1 MNIEQALQDG
11 EIKNDVLS
19 SIKEAVGIAL
29 EIESKQQEIKNIAT
43 VLKEDYEIPIAEFNK
58 VVGAIVKAN
67 LEEQIEKLQMVERV
81 VDIVKGE

>member
-1 MNIEQALQDG
+1 MNIEQALQND
-11 EIKNDVLS
+11 EIKSDVTS
-19 SIKEAVGIAL
+19 SIKEAVEIAL

-43 VLKEDYEIPIAEFNK
+43 VLKEDYEIPTAEFNK

-81 VDIVKGE
+81 VGIVKGE